1 MILGY
6 LRVSTNKQVLT
17 NQELALR
24 QYAEKNK
31 FTVDKFIESEM
42 SSRKTFKE
50 RKIDELLEILHEGDT
65 LIVSEISRLGRSV
78 GQIIQIIDTLIKNK
92 INFIALK
99 EDIKINGGEQN
110 MQTKSTI
117 TLFSLFAEI
126 ERDLISQRT
135 KQGLEV
141 ARMNKRLIGRPKG
154 YGKSKLD
161 EKKAE
166 IEALLNNG
174 STKTF
179 VAKRYETTLQNL
191 YKWLKKN
198 NL

>member
-6 LRVSTNKQVLT
+6 LRVSTNKQDLT

-99 EDIKINGGEQN
+99 EDINNGGEQN

>member
-6 LRVSTNKQVLT
+6 LRVSTNKQDLT

>member
-6 LRVSTNKQVLT
+6 LRVSTNKQDLT

-50 RKIDELLEILHEGDT
+50 RKIDELLEMLHEGDT